1 MERVLRTYV
10 ELTYE
15 GKDIT
20 RDVSGD
26 MLSFNY
32 TDNEHGKA
40 DDMTLTLKDDKA
52 LWSGPW
58 LPGKGDTVSAVIVQE
73 YNDELNR
80 LDCGTFTIDELT
92 FSGPPSTVEMKGVSI
107 PLDTS
112 IRRLKKSRAWEN
124 VRLSEIAQ
132 DIANTGGIDLV
143 FLVPLD
149 PLYDRIDQREESD
162 LKFLQRI
169 CEQEAYSVKV
179 TDRQL
184 VVFSSLE
191 QEATASVMT
200 IEKGANN
207 LKSWSFKDQAHDLYN
222 TVIVSYK
229 DIKTG
234 QVNEYTYVDETIA
247 NGRTAKLVKRAD
259 SIEEAERMAKA
270 ELRKKN
276 RWGKSGTITLIGHT
290 NLVAGV
296 TITYQSGS
304 AWDGK
309 YLISKATH
317 TVSSGYETS
326 LEMTAVLE

>member
-1 MERVLRTYV
+1 MDRVFRTYV
-10 ELTYE
+10 QLTYE

-20 RDVSGD
+20 RDISPD
-26 MLSFNY
+26 MLSFVYN
-32 TDNEHGKA
+32 DNEHGKA
-40 DDMTLTLKDDKA
+40 DDMTLKLKDDKG

-58 LPGKGDTVSAVIVQE
+58 LPVKGDTVAAVIVQE
-73 YNDELNR
+73 YAGDINR
-80 LDCGTFTIDELT
+80 LDCGRFTIDELA
-92 FSGPPSTVEMKGVSI
+92 FSGPPSIVEMKGVSV
-107 PLDTS
+107 PLDTT
-112 IRRLKKSRAWEN
+112 IRRLKKSRGWEN

-132 DIANTGGIDLV
+132 DIASTGSIELQ
-143 FLVPLD
+143 FLVDVD

-162 LKFLQRI
+162 LKFLQRV

-184 VVFSSLE
+184 VIFS
-191 QEATASVMT
+191 TAQRETTAPVMT
-200 IEKGANN
+200 IKKGANN
-207 LKSWSFKDQAHDLYN
+207 LKSWSFKDQAHDLYG

-234 QVNEYTYVDETIA
+234 EVNQYTYTDPSVTD
-247 NGRTAKLVKRAD
+247 GRTAKLVKRAD

-276 RWGKSGTITLIGHT
+276 RWGKSGTIGLIGHT
-290 NLVAGV
+290 NLMTGV
-296 TITYQSGS
+296 TINYEQGS

-309 YLISKATH
+309 YLVSKSTH

-326 LEMTAVLE
+326 LELTAVLE